1 MFLLALYSLYVYKKK
16 IWVMCCGQF
25 LFLMFS
31 SVWVKGNSHT
41 FSREYQRGGN
51 RKFVKYKNSEIT

>member
-1 MFLLALYSLYVYKKK
+1 
-16 IWVMCCGQF
+16 MCCGQF

-41 FSREYQRGGN
+41 SSREYQRGGD
-51 RKFVKYKNSEIT
+51 RKFVKYKNSEII